1 MRSPGATRMFATV
14 ADSTPSASR
23 GTRTSIDSTSRRL
36 EEERR
41 GLVRVHAQVADRAL
55 HHIAADRPFFAEPV
69 RHAQA
74 RQLPVDAKITPE
86 PRPRIAPAEAVGAE
100 RQ

>member
-1 MRSPGATRMFATV
+1 MWSPGATRMFATV

-23 GTRTSIDSTSRRL
+23 GTLTSIDSLTRRL

-41 GLVRVHAQVADRAL
+41 GLVRIHAQVADRAL
-55 HHIAADRPFFAEPV
+55 HRVAAERALFAQRV
-69 RHAQA
+69 QHAEDGHL
-74 RQLPVDAKITPE
+74 RVDAEIASE

-100 RQ
+100 R